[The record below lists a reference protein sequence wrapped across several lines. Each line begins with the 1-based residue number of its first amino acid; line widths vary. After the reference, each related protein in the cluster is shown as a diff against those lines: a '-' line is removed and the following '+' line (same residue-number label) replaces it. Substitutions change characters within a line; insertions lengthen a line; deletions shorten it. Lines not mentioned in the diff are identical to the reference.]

1 MKKVFTEAAR
11 SYFTTRPIVEEF
23 LLYSARDV
31 EDFIEVWEKMSK
43 AEIDGLWHVI
53 GEIYTPID

>member
-1 MKKVFTEAAR
+1 MKKVFTEAPR

-31 EDFIEVWEKMSK
+31 EDLIEVWEKMSK
-43 AEIDGLWHVI
+43 A
-53 GEIYTPID
+53 